1 MANNNN
7 GTGLLSLVTGI
18 AIGALAGVLF
28 APDKGKN
35 TRSKLSYQLDKYKE
49 QLEEMIEELTDA
61 KEPIVSGAKT
71 EGQKVVAD
79 AVKHAQQLMN
89 EVEALKKQVTN
100 VTADKGTEKN

>member
-1 MANNNN
+1 MANNN
-7 GTGLLSLVTGI
+7 GTGLLSFVTGV

-35 TRSKLSYQLDKYKE
+35 TRDKLSYQLDKYKE
-49 QLEEMIEELTDA
+49 QLEEMIEELTDG
-61 KEPIVSGAKT
+61 KEPIISGAKSDG
-71 EGQKVVAD
+71 EKVVAD

-100 VTADKGTEKN
+100 VTTDKSADKS